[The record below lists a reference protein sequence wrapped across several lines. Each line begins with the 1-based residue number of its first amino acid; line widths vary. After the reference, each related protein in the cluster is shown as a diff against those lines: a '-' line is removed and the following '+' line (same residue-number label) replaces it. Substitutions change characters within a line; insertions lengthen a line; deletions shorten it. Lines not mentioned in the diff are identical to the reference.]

1 MRAARRV
8 FFGVTS
14 LLGIVWMLASFSIL
28 ASAAMDATGW
38 GVFAVILLIVLFPV
52 AGPVA
57 LFYALFAGET
67 RILALAVVVAP
78 PVLVLGGLA
87 ITAGMQSVWE
97 KRSYRVR

>member
-14 LLGIVWMLASFSIL
+14 LLGIAWILASFSIL

-52 AGPVA
+52 AGPAA
-57 LFYALFAGET
+57 LFYALILGDN
-67 RILALAVVVAP
+67 RILALGIVVAP
-78 PVLVLGGLA
+78 PVLAMGGVA

-97 KRSYRVR
+97 KRPHRVR